1 MKSASALAE
10 TIGGFHPPYGAAKEE
25 NMAYADVLE
34 LNRRQPR
41 RVLLDALRAPQ
52 DEGGILQQQT
62 PMTGAASFLAYL
74 GAAPL
79 IAAALVMI
87 ADPLNGAAA
96 QAFLVLYGAALLI
109 FFGGV
114 RWGVAVMKPKGPRT
128 RALVGAGLPMLA
140 ALPLFA
146 PGDAQAKMIV
156 IMALTLILLVDDLKA
171 TRRGDGA
178 PAWYLGVRAP
188 LTVLIEVAF
197 LVALAAGMRG

>member
-1 MKSASALAE
+1 
-10 TIGGFHPPYGAAKEE
+10 
-25 NMAYADVLE
+25 MAYANVLE

-41 RVLLDALRAPQ
+41 RADVEHQ
-52 DEGGILQQQT
+52 TQITT

-79 IAAALVMI
+79 LAAALALVGNPTNI
-87 ADPLNGAAA
+87 AAGN
-96 QAFLVLYGAALLI
+96 FITLYGAALLV

-114 RWGVAVMKPKGPRT
+114 RWGVAVMKPAGPT
-128 RALVGAGLPMLA
+128 MRALLGAALPMLA

-146 PGDAQAKMIV
+146 PGDTQTKMLA
-156 IMALTLILLVDDLKA
+156 IMALMILLLFDDLQA

-178 PAWYLGVRAP
+178 PAWYLGVRIP

-197 LVALAAGMRG
+197 LVALAAGARG

>member
-1 MKSASALAE
+1 
-10 TIGGFHPPYGAAKEE
+10 
-25 NMAYADVLE
+25 MAYAELLE

-41 RVLLDALRAPQ
+41 REYAATDVAAPARR
-52 DEGGILQQQT
+52 T

-79 IAAALVMI
+79 LAAALLMI

-96 QAFLVLYGAALLI
+96 QAFLVVYGATLLI

-114 RWGVAVMKPKGPRT
+114 RWGVAVMKPAGPT
-128 RALVGAGLPMLA
+128 PRALLGAALPMLA
-140 ALPLFA
+140 ALPLLA
-146 PGDAQAKMIV
+146 PGGTETKMLI
-156 IMALTLILLVDDLKA
+156 IMPLMILLLLDDLRA

-178 PAWYLGVRAP
+178 PEWYLGVRLP

-197 LVALAAGMRG
+197 LVALAAAFG

>member
-1 MKSASALAE
+1 
-10 TIGGFHPPYGAAKEE
+10 
-25 NMAYADVLE
+25 MAYAEILE

-41 RVLLDALRAPQ
+41 RDASGPQLARATDALA
-52 DEGGILQQQT
+52 T

-79 IAAALVMI
+79 LAAALGMI
-87 ADPLNGAAA
+87 AYPASGAE
-96 QAFLVLYGAALLI
+96 AFLVLYGAALLI

-114 RWGVAVMKPKGPRT
+114 RWGVAVMKPAGPT
-128 RALVGAGLPMLA
+128 ARALLGAGLPMLA

-146 PGDAQAKMIV
+146 PGGAPLKMLV
-156 IMALTLILLVDDLKA
+156 IMALMLALLVDDLSA

-178 PAWYLGVRAP
+178 PAWYLGVRVP

-197 LVALAAGMRG
+197 LVAIAAGMRG

>member
-1 MKSASALAE
+1 
-10 TIGGFHPPYGAAKEE
+10 
-25 NMAYADVLE
+25 MAYADVLE

-41 RVLLDALRAPQ
+41 RDYAVSAPK
-52 DEGGILQQQT
+52 DSPPIT
-62 PMTGAASFLAYL
+62 PMTGAASLLAYL

-79 IAAALVMI
+79 LAAALVMI
-87 ADPLNGAAA
+87 ADPLGAETA

-114 RWGVAVMKPKGPRT
+114 RWGVAVMKPAGPT
-128 RALVGAGLPMLA
+128 LRALLGAAMPMLV

-146 PGDAQAKMIV
+146 PGDAQVKMIV
-156 IMALTLILLVDDLKA
+156 IMALMLILLVDDLKA

-178 PAWYLGVRAP
+178 PAWYPAVRAP

-197 LVALAAGMRG
+197 LMAFAAGMRG

>member
-1 MKSASALAE
+1 
-10 TIGGFHPPYGAAKEE
+10 
-25 NMAYADVLE
+25 MAYADVLE

-41 RVLLDALRAPQ
+41 RDYAARAPK
-52 DEGGILQQQT
+52 DSPPIT
-62 PMTGAASFLAYL
+62 PMTGAASLLAYL

-79 IAAALVMI
+79 LAAALVMI
-87 ADPLNGAAA
+87 ADPLGAETA
-96 QAFLVLYGAALLI
+96 QVFLVLYGAALLI

-114 RWGVAVMKPKGPRT
+114 RWGVAVMKPAGPT
-128 RALVGAGLPMLA
+128 PRALLGAAMPMLA

-146 PGDAQAKMIV
+146 PGDAQVKMIA
-156 IMALTLILLVDDLKA
+156 IMALMLILLVDDLKA

-197 LVALAAGMRG
+197 LVAFAAGMRG

>member
-1 MKSASALAE
+1 
-10 TIGGFHPPYGAAKEE
+10 
-25 NMAYADVLE
+25 MAYADVLE

-41 RVLLDALRAPQ
+41 RDDAAPVTP
-52 DEGGILQQQT
+52 QQQVSVTT
-62 PMTGAASFLAYL
+62 PMTGAAGFLAYL

-79 IAAALVMI
+79 LAGALVMI
-87 ADPLNGAAA
+87 GNPLNSAAA
-96 QAFLVLYGAALLI
+96 QDFLVLYGAALLI

-114 RWGVAVMKPKGPRT
+114 RWGVAVMKPNGPTT
-128 RALVGAGLPMLA
+128 RALLGAGLPMIA

-156 IMALTLILLVDDLKA
+156 IMALIIILLFDDLQA

-178 PAWYLGVRAP
+178 PQWYLGVRVP

-197 LVALAAGMRG
+197 LVAIAAGMRG

>member
-1 MKSASALAE
+1 
-10 TIGGFHPPYGAAKEE
+10 
-25 NMAYADVLE
+25 MAHADVLE
-34 LNRRQPR
+34 LTRRQPR
-41 RVLLDALRAPQ
+41 RILRDALRTPQ
-52 DEGGILQQQT
+52 DEDDGFNPAVPHPEERPSWAASRRMSDKAAAQPQI

-79 IAAALVMI
+79 LAAALTMI
-87 ADPLNGAAA
+87 ADPLNAAKA
-96 QAFLVLYGAALLI
+96 EAFLVLYGAALLI

-114 RWGVAVMKPKGPRT
+114 RWGVAVMKPQGPTT
-128 RALVGAGLPMLA
+128 RALIGAALPMLA

-146 PGDAQAKMIV
+146 PGGAQMKMIA
-156 IMALTLILLVDDLKA
+156 IMVLIIVLLVDDLQA

-197 LVALAAGMRG
+197 LVALAAGVRA

>member
-1 MKSASALAE
+1 
-10 TIGGFHPPYGAAKEE
+10 
-25 NMAYADVLE
+25 MAYADVLE

-41 RVLLDALRAPQ
+41 RDDAAPAMTA
-52 DEGGILQQQT
+52 LQQGTPMTT

-79 IAAALVMI
+79 LAGALVMI
-87 ADPLNGAAA
+87 VDPVNSAGA
-96 QAFLVLYGAALLI
+96 QGFLVLYGAALLI

-114 RWGVAVMKPKGPRT
+114 RWGVAVMKPNGPT
-128 RALVGAGLPMLA
+128 ARALVGACLPMIA

-146 PGDAQAKMIV
+146 PGAAQAKMIV
-156 IMALTLILLVDDLKA
+156 IMALIIILLFDDLRA

-178 PAWYLGVRAP
+178 PGWYLGVRVP

-197 LVALAAGMRG
+197 LVAIAAGMRG